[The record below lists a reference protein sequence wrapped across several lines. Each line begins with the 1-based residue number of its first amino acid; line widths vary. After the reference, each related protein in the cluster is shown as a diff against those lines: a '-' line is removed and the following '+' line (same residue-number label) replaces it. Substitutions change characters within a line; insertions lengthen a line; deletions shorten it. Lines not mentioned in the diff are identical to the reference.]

1 MASITINNLAKSC
14 LPELGSACDV
24 TPQPPNASG
33 SSTEVSAA
41 PLLACL
47 PCSSG
52 AVLPRALLLPPGVI
66 WELTD
71 STNNSKSNPSPQ
83 QQLSDVVGAHVSK
96 A

>member
-52 AVLPRALLLPPGVI
+52 AVLLPPGVI